1 MLDAR
6 RLGLLRD
13 GAVLVNTARGELVD
27 EQALVAELVSGR
39 ISAGLDVFAHE
50 PEVPAEL
57 LELPNV
63 VLTPHIGSA
72 TRQTR
77 RGDDAAGS
85 RQPARRS
92 SEATRRSRRS
102 T

>member
-1 MLDAR
+1 
-6 RLGLLRD
+6 
-13 GAVLVNTARGELVD
+13 VD
-27 EQALVAELVSGR
+27 EPVLVAELVSGR

-50 PEVPAEL
+50 PEVPSEL

-77 RGDDAAGS
+77 EAMTQLVVDNLLAVERGDPPLTPVTLAG
-85 RQPARRS
+85 
-92 SEATRRSRRS
+92 
-102 T
+102 